1 MIKNPRNLLW
11 FIPLLLFV
19 TSPLW
24 KPPLSAFLQPRG
36 TYDPDGAREPVKQEQ
51 SFVMDAVTITM
62 SSWGRVEWVVN
73 ARQAFTGKSDKEIGM
88 LDVDALYTGE
98 EKEHTR
104 ITSERGLYDLDKSHL
119 VLIDNV
125 VVDKPVSQQ
134 QLYTDLLHYYNTE
147 KLIVSP
153 GKVRINGPDFT
164 IRAGRLEYDL
174 VSRGYDF
181 SKRVICEF

>member
-11 FIPLLLFV
+11 LIPLLVFV

-24 KPPLSAFLQPRG
+24 KPALTSFLQPRG
-36 TYDPDGAREPVKQEQ
+36 TYDPGAAREKADQQQ
-51 SFVMDAVTITM
+51 SFIMDAITITM

-73 ARQAFTGKSDKEIGM
+73 ARQAFTGKSDQEIGM
-88 LDVDALYTGE
+88 IDVDALYTGE

-104 ITSERGLYDLDKSHL
+104 ITSERGLYYVDRSHL

-134 QLYTDLLHYYNTE
+134 QMYTELLHYYNKE

-153 GKVRINGPDFT
+153 GDIRIKGPDFT

-181 SKRVICEF
+181 SNRVICEF